1 VFNAG
6 RIGFDVDR
14 AKAAYGRISLSIVI
28 AYCEPS
34 RRWKVSLAG
43 LRILDEQ
50 AQYQATALE
59 NANKAT
65 LLATARYNKG
75 LVALIDV
82 IDAQRTSLLA
92 QRQALQVLN
101 SQMLA
106 TVAL

>member
-1 VFNAG
+1 ME
-6 RIGFDVDR
+6 
-14 AKAAYGRISLSIVI
+14 S
-28 AYCEPS
+28 
-34 RRWKVSLAG
+34 SLAG

-59 NANKAT
+59 NADKAT
-65 LLATARYNKG
+65 QMATARYNRG

-101 SQMLA
+101 TQMLTA
-106 TVAL
+106 VALIKALGGGCREQRLTGDPAASRDDARVALGEPR